1 MALSSAC
8 PSRWP
13 SSGRLGQ
20 GRAKGWPCGQYIS
33 LKDKRGKEKT
43 RKLRSGT
50 LPESLTTRS
59 FLMYRL
65 RHLDVDDKVCEQVE
79 MTLLAQVYPKEAIER
94 CVGQS
99 QPWASKVRR
108 VAPRKPLGPGLVLFW
123 MVPWGW

>member
-65 RHLDVDDKVCEQVE
+65 RQMDVDDKVCDQVD
-79 MTLLAQVYPKEAIER
+79 MTLLAQVYPTEAIER
-94 CVGQS
+94 GVGQS
-99 QPWASKVRR
+99 EPWASKARR
-108 VAPRKPLGPGLVLFW
+108 GRPRTKLGPV
-123 MVPWGW
+123 VV